1 VRARLQ
7 IPFDGKTA
15 AQRWIVVDALVDRP
29 LAKVPHPLFVGR
41 TGRPMVTL
49 PMSPGRHRWEWMLH
63 PGEDATPLMQPG
75 TLRAAID
82 EWLDGETAEIERAVV
97 YTFHTRTAARWRR
110 GRVLLAG
117 DAAHL
122 MPPFAGQGFSSG
134 ARDASNLAWKL
145 AAVIGGAEAALLD
158 TYEQERRPHVAA
170 MQRLANLMGGFVQ
183 ATTPRR
189 VRMRDVWLRS
199 IDGTR
204 IQDFLTGNIKPLPTY
219 ACGAF
224 AQRPSRVAP
233 MRTVGALFPQTARLD
248 DRLPAG
254 WVALTTDD
262 VARSLL
268 EDHGVPVADPGDDE
282 SWLDDHGVAFALLR
296 PDRFI
301 FSAGAVEDVPAA
313 VAAWRRL
320 TGARTSQAVSA

>member
-1 VRARLQ
+1 
-7 IPFDGKTA
+7 
-15 AQRWIVVDALVDRP
+15 
-29 LAKVPHPLFVGR
+29 
-41 TGRPMVTL
+41 
-49 PMSPGRHRWEWMLH
+49 
-63 PGEDATPLMQPG
+63 
-75 TLRAAID
+75 
-82 EWLDGETAEIERAVV
+82 
-97 YTFHTRTAARWRR
+97 
-110 GRVLLAG
+110 
-117 DAAHL
+117 
-122 MPPFAGQGFSSG
+122 
-134 ARDASNLAWKL
+134 
-145 AAVIGGAEAALLD
+145 
-158 TYEQERRPHVAA
+158 
-170 MQRLANLMGGFVQ
+170 
-183 ATTPRR
+183 
-189 VRMRDVWLRS
+189 
-199 IDGTR
+199 
-204 IQDFLTGNIKPLPTY
+204 
-219 ACGAF
+219 
-224 AQRPSRVAP
+224 